1 MKIVEKHIISKNH
14 KLYKELDVLCF
25 KNKNIYNRTLYLI
38 KKDLEQNSYNVL
50 NDLYP
55 VMKNEDCFKE
65 LPVKVAQNTLRSIY
79 AIYKAFFKSIKS
91 PNVNH
96 VVRQPKYLDKTNGR
110 FFLTFNNQTISKKVF
125 VKTNKI
131 KLSGCDIEF
140 LTKITDFNS
149 INCVRIIPGLDQYTI
164 EVIHEI
170 EEVKPLKYNGN
181 LASIDLG
188 VNNLSMITSNVK
200 GFRPVIINGKPLKSI
215 NQFFNKK
222 LSYYKSKLEK
232 NGLKS
237 SHRTKRLNN
246 KRTNKIN
253 DYIHKSSKEIVMI
266 LKDNDITKLVI
277 GKNKEW
283 KQDCN
288 IGKRNNQNFVSIPH
302 SRFIDTLVYKCE
314 RAGIKVDIIE
324 ESYTSKCSFLDRE
337 PICKHEVYLGRRV
350 KRGLFV
356 SSDGTKINADV
367 NGSYNIMLK
376 AVPDSLDGIEVRSV
390 PVVMTMKLN

>member
-1 MKIVEKHIISKNH
+1 MQIVEKHIISKNH
-14 KLYKELDVLCF
+14 KLYKELDILCF
-25 KNKNIYNRTLYLI
+25 KNKNIYNRALYLI

-96 VVRQPKYLDKTNGR
+96 VIRQPKYLDKTKGR

-125 VKTNKI
+125 IKTNKI
-131 KLSGCDIEF
+131 KLSGCGIEF

-188 VNNLSMITSNVK
+188 VNNLATITSNVK
-200 GFRPVIINGKPLKSI
+200 GFRPIIINGRPLKSI

-222 LSYYKSKLEK
+222 LSYYKLKLEK

-253 DYIHKSSKEIVMI
+253 DYIHKSSKEIVSI
-266 LKDNDITKLVI
+266 LKENDITKLVI
-277 GKNKEW
+277 GQNKEW

-288 IGKRNNQNFVSIPH
+288 IGKRSNQNFVSIPH
-302 SRFIDTLVYKCE
+302 SRFIDILIYKCE
-314 RAGIKVDIIE
+314 REGIKVDIIE

-356 SSDGTKINADV
+356 SSDGTKINGDV

-390 PVVMTMKLN
+390 PMVMTMKFN